1 MRNRAAEGAE
11 PTGTLTE
18 VSMNRGLV
26 SGRVGVAGRLGA
38 ALGAHVAALWLL

>member
-11 PTGTLTE
+11 PAGTLTE

-26 SGRVGVAGRLGA
+26 SGRVGVTGRLGA
-38 ALGAHVAALWLL
+38 ALGAHVAAL